1 MGQCVIQLI
10 QQQKHLKERE
20 TIQVTTIQQ
29 GFEII
34 IVINKLGINKFWSPY
49 CPIYCFVHMYSFRG
63 CEVVTTGG
71 SLFAYPF
78 FTSTIIWEKGGNF
91 HILSK
96 I

>member
-20 TIQVTTIQQ
+20 TIQVTTIEQ

-49 CPIYCFVHMYSFRG
+49 CLIHCFVHMYPFRG
-63 CEVVTTGG
+63 CEDCEVVTTGG
-71 SLFAYPF
+71 HYSRTL
-78 FTSTIIWEKGGNF
+78 
-91 HILSK
+91 LSYLQ
-96 I
+96 